1 MRNDNPKVPS
11 GRKNTESKYIPKVA
25 VSTSQHGTAALILAG
40 GLGTRLRGVVDDV
53 PKSLASV
60 GGRPFVHWLL
70 DRLADSGVGRV
81 VLATGYRGDMVREA
95 CGNSWRGMALD
106 YSQESTPLGTGGALA
121 VALNLVDTDSCLVI
135 NGDTWLDLDYR
146 LLCRAGEGSG
156 LPLYVTLTKV
166 PSVARYGAATVD
178 GDRLIGFSEKGHD
191 GAGLINAGVYWVSTK
206 LQEYFPRRLTFS
218 LEEDLLPLLVEKRLV
233 GAFIAGSGFI
243 DIGVPSDYF
252 KAQSIFASL

>member
-1 MRNDNPKVPS
+1 M
-11 GRKNTESKYIPKVA
+11 VA
-25 VSTSQHGTAALILAG
+25 VNMGPRASAALILAG

-53 PKSLASV
+53 PKSLATV
-60 GGRPFVHWLL
+60 GGRPFLHWLL

-95 CGNSWRGMALD
+95 CGDSWRGMSLD

-121 VALNLVDTDSCLVI
+121 AALKLVDGDSCLVI
-135 NGDTWLDLDYR
+135 NGDTWLELDYR
-146 LLCRAGEGSG
+146 LLCRAGEASG
-156 LPLYVTLTKV
+156 LPLLVTLTEV
-166 PSVARYGAATVD
+166 PSIARYGAATVD

-206 LQEYFPRRLTFS
+206 LQKHLPRRLTFS
-218 LEEDLLPLLVEKRLV
+218 LEEDLLPLLIEKRLV

-243 DIGVPSDYF
+243 DIGVPEDYSM
-252 KAQSIFASL
+252 AQHFFASVGR